1 MYNLGFG
8 KNLNYN
14 FLETM
19 ALQNHGLAR
28 RIYEDS
34 DANLQLQ
41 VCFTSR
47 YFSGSSSHCS
57 VATSDLRGRFLSLEI
72 CLWLPLVL
80 ISITQSCFLCK
91 PDRSNIRH
99 PVKRIRLKSNEQFL
113 CKYAQILHRTVVTES
128 AIKSI

>member
-41 VCFTSR
+41 VRFTSR
-47 YFSGSSSHCS
+47 TASQAALPTMPQLQILEGTF
-57 VATSDLRGRFLSLEI
+57 SLEI

-91 PDRSNIRH
+91 PGRS
-99 PVKRIRLKSNEQFL
+99 
-113 CKYAQILHRTVVTES
+113 KYFDIQYQ
-128 AIKSI
+128 KQ